1 MTSLPAIIQ
10 PVAEMNPI
18 LMVVS
23 SFRYGVLGVEAGPL
37 YLHLTGLAVCA
48 VGLVLVLMVMI
59 ERRYRLGD

>member
-1 MTSLPAIIQ
+1 
-10 PVAEMNPI
+10 MNPI

-23 SFRYGVLGVEAGPL
+23 SFRYGVLGVEVGPL

>member
-1 MTSLPAIIQ
+1 SIQ
-10 PVAEMNPI
+10 PVAELNPI

-48 VGLVLVLMVMI
+48 IGLVILLKVML